1 MFTPDGWYP
10 TGDLGWFGADGH
22 LRFAGRGGAMIKTGG
37 SNVSPAE
44 VESALLELPEV
55 SAAFV
60 FGIPA
65 GDRGEDVAAVVV
77 RRGPGRLDVDEL
89 RAGARSRLSGYK
101 VPRHIEVLDD
111 ADLPMLPTGKVD
123 LAALRELFRSP
134 RFGSEAG

>member
-55 SAAFV
+55 GAAFV

-77 RRGPGRLDVDEL
+77 PRGPVRLDVDEL
-89 RAGARSRLSGYK
+89 RAGARMRLSGYK
-101 VPRHIEVLDD
+101 VPRHIEVLND
-111 ADLPMLPTGKVD
+111 ADVPTLPTGKVD
-123 LAALRELFRSP
+123 LAALRQ
-134 RFGSEAG
+134 RFGSPRLGS